1 MFTRDEERTPPGH
14 PPRDARGVKF
24 GRGGA
29 RTLREARGAGAG
41 DSGPAG
47 RALTTHAE
55 QRHGR
60 GADQP
65 PPHLSRSPRRAA
77 PSFLL
82 AGAAPPRA
90 VCLAGPAATHGARRR
105 PRSPLPRSRPGSHG
119 RSEQRKGLRL
129 RRPTEDWARPRGAI
143 AEKRE
148 RPELPPVTRAGIR
161 ARVWARPSLRATPP
175 ANPLAPSLPTTPP
188 QERVDNEVRF
198 IFLICEI
205 ESSSAH

>member
-1 MFTRDEERTPPGH
+1 M
-14 PPRDARGVKF
+14 KF
-24 GRGGA
+24 RRGGA

-77 PSFLL
+77 PSFLS

-90 VCLAGPAATHGARRR
+90 VRLAGPAATHGARRR

-119 RSEQRKGLRL
+119 RSEKRKGLRL

-143 AEKRE
+143 AAKRE
-148 RPELPPVTRAGIR
+148 RPELPPVTRAGSVRGPGRGQASGPRPQPIR
-161 ARVWARPSLRATPP
+161 SRPVCRPRPLRSA
-175 ANPLAPSLPTTPP
+175 STT
-188 QERVDNEVRF
+188 RYASF
-198 IFLICEI
+198 
-205 ESSSAH
+205 S